1 MLTSLH
7 IKPILRQNAILLF
20 FFLLSLS
27 LMAQQEYRF
36 EHISKS
42 EGLSQGTI
50 NAIFEDNNGLMWFGT
65 NDGLNLY
72 DGTKIEVFRR
82 NFEDPQSIPNNHIL
96 AINQDKKGRLWVGTF
111 GNDLCYLDPVTENFY
126 PWQEYIENYVV
137 TDIGDK
143 IFCIDINQK
152 TNELLAGSD
161 KGILIID
168 LDKKKMRFLDM
179 QNFMVDSIRVGN
191 IYSLL
196 AEDENIWIGTGFGG
210 LIHYDG
216 KSQKFTPIGYDHERS
231 NLTASINKG
240 TIFDIIKDKTAT
252 IWVATFGDF
261 VLKLDRQ
268 KNLLSRVD
276 FEQQSPIFH
285 ELAYTRNITLV
296 GDTAI
301 WATTEYGFQ
310 VFDLKSRKI
319 YNTRYNADNPFGVS
333 SSSLKTIFADSKG
346 GVWIGGNGYGLNYYF
361 PVSKGFRNLTC
372 QPGQKKSLDFR
383 SVRTIYVDENQNLF
397 VGGYGGMNAFDK
409 AGNLIWRK
417 PELDVAYVSYPDMQN
432 ENYLWVGRENG
443 GLILVD
449 KKQGNFVHNFDNNQ
463 EHIKDKISGNFITS
477 LLPKSK
483 NELWVG
489 TETGLNLFNTETF
502 KSQFFQH
509 DPENKISVPNGK
521 IRDIFKDSK
530 GRTWLASFGGGVAYM
545 KNDDMLFRTFK
556 NDPKDP
562 KSISSNNVYC
572 VHESLT
578 GDIYIGTESGL
589 NRFDEITQ
597 TFAHLN
603 TSNGLVNDVVYRIEN
618 DLLGR
623 LWISTNEGLS
633 CFDPTKK
640 TFRNYDQEDGLQ
652 ANEFNSN
659 ASFVDQNGTMYFGG
673 IDGVTIFDPLSLKDN
688 INPPKIIFTN
698 LTICNKKAIID
709 PPITQAKNVCLNYH
723 NQAFK
728 LEFAA
733 LNFYKAHKNQYA
745 YRIKEIN
752 QEWQMLGNKNS
763 IEIIHLGFGT
773 FTIEVKA
780 SNNDNYWSPDPAQLI
795 ISIPPPFWAAKW
807 FIFISIVGFLIL
819 LFTLY
824 RLRIRNL
831 EKNKRLLEKEI
842 NLRTHEL
849 QVANS
854 NLKSEIKI
862 RQQTEEELQIANR
875 TKDRFFSIIAH
886 DLKNPIGVL
895 LGLAEML
902 KTEYDDLDQKEKKE
916 MIDAMFK
923 SAADNYKLLEN
934 LLSWARSQQ
943 NRLNLNIHEF
953 DLFEVIQENISFL
966 AEQAKTK
973 KIKFKTELSAN
984 IIVLAD
990 YQTIST
996 VVRNLLSNAIKFTHN
1011 GGTIQ
1016 IGIKK
1021 NQDTVTLNI
1030 TDNGIGIDQENIEKL
1045 FRIDEQFKRPGTMNE
1060 KGTGLGLIL
1069 CKEFVEANYGSIS
1082 VKSEAGKGSTFSITL
1097 PSGNA

>member
-1 MLTSLH
+1 MLTIHH
-7 IKPILRQNAILLF
+7 IIQNLRQNSILLL
-20 FFLLSLS
+20 FLTISVSLP
-27 LMAQQEYRF
+27 AQHEYRF
-36 EHISKS
+36 EHISKND
-42 EGLSQGTI
+42 GLSQGTI

-65 NDGLNLY
+65 KDGLNHY
-72 DGTKIEVFRR
+72 DGTKIKVFRR
-82 NFEDPQSIPNNHIL
+82 NFEDPHSIPNNHIL
-96 AINQDKKGRLWVGTF
+96 AINQDKSGRLWIGTF

-126 PWQEYIENYVV
+126 TWQDYVQNNAEI
-137 TDIGDK
+137 DIGEK
-143 IFCIDINQK
+143 IFCIDINHE

-168 LDKKKMRFLDM
+168 LDEKEMRFLDM
-179 QNFMVDSIRVGN
+179 QYLMVDSIRVGN

-196 AEDENIWIGTGFGG
+196 AEGKNIWIGTDFGG

-216 KSQKFTPIGYDHERS
+216 RSEKFTPIGYDHERS
-231 NLTASINKG
+231 ILTASINKG
-240 TIFDIIKDKTAT
+240 TIFDILKDKTST
-252 IWVATFGDF
+252 LWVATFGDF
-261 VLKLDRQ
+261 VLKLDRE
-268 KNLLSRVD
+268 KNLLSKLD
-276 FEQQSPIFH
+276 FEEQGPIFH
-285 ELAYTRNITLV
+285 ELAYTRQIALV

-310 VFDLKSRKI
+310 VFDLNSRKI
-319 YNTRYNADNPFGVS
+319 YNTRYNADDPFGVS
-333 SSSLKTIFADSKG
+333 SSGLKTIYADSKD

-361 PVSKGFRNLTC
+361 PVSKGFSHLMY
-372 QPGQKKSLDFR
+372 QPGQNKGLDFR
-383 SVRTIYVDENQNLF
+383 SVRTIYVDKNQNVF

-409 AGNLIWRK
+409 AGNIIWTN
-417 PELDVAYVSYPDMQN
+417 PELDVAFVSCPDMQN
-432 ENYLWVGRENG
+432 ENLLWVGLENG
-443 GLILVD
+443 GLILID
-449 KKQGNFVHNFDNNQ
+449 KKQGLFVQNFDNNQ
-463 EHIKDKISGNFITS
+463 EHIKDNISGNFVLS

-489 TETGLNLFNTETF
+489 TETGLNLFNTETY
-502 KSQFFQH
+502 KAQLFQH
-509 DPENKISVPNGK
+509 DPENKISIPAGHV
-521 IRDIFKDSK
+521 RDIFKDSK

-556 NDPKDP
+556 NNPRDP

-572 VHESLT
+572 VHESLS

-597 TFAHLN
+597 TFAHFN

-633 CFDPTKK
+633 CFDPIKK
-640 TFRNYDQEDGLQ
+640 TFRNYDREDGLQ
-652 ANEFNSN
+652 ANEFNSS
-659 ASFVDQNGTMYFGG
+659 ASFVDQNGKMYFGG
-673 IDGVTIFDPLSLKDN
+673 INGVTIFNPLSLKDN
-688 INPPKIIFTN
+688 TKAPKVIFTG
-698 LTICNKKAIID
+698 LTINNKKAIID
-709 PPITQAKNVCLNYH
+709 PPITQAEEVILDYD

-733 LNFYKAHKNQYA
+733 LNFYKPRKNQYA
-745 YRIKEIN
+745 YRIKEIH
-752 QEWQMLGNKNS
+752 QDWQSLGNKNS

-780 SNNDNYWSPDPAQLI
+780 SNNDNYWSDNPAKLI
-795 ISIPPPFWAAKW
+795 ISISPPFWAAKW
-807 FIFISIVGFLIL
+807 FIFTSAAVSLIL
-819 LFTLY
+819 LFILY

-831 EKNKRLLEKEI
+831 EKNKLALEKEI

-849 QVANS
+849 QVVNS
-854 NLKSEIKI
+854 NLKSEIDI

-886 DLKNPIGVL
+886 DLKNPVGVL
-895 LGLAEML
+895 LGLAELL
-902 KTEYDDLDQKEKKE
+902 KTEFDELSQEEKKE
-916 MIDAMFK
+916 VADAMFK
-923 SAADNYKLLEN
+923 SATDNYKLLEN

-953 DLFEVIQENISFL
+953 DLFELVQENIGFL

-973 KIKFKTELSAN
+973 KIQIHAKLSEKTY
-984 IIVLAD
+984 VLAD

-996 VVRNLLSNAIKFTHN
+996 VVRNLISNAIKFTQT

-1016 IGIKK
+1016 ISAVK
-1021 NQDTVTLNI
+1021 NQDTITLAI
-1030 TDNGIGIDQENIEKL
+1030 TDNGIGIEQKNIEKL
-1045 FRIDEQFKRPGTMNE
+1045 FRIDEQFKRSGTMNE
-1060 KGTGLGLIL
+1060 KGTGLGLVL

-1082 VKSEAGKGSTFSITL
+1082 VKSEIGKGSTFSITL